1 MNQKKVEIL
10 FFILFSHLL
19 FLLLL
24 ITQIAELL
32 FDDRKIRDLT
42 KTIFVN

>member
-1 MNQKKVEIL
+1 MNQKKVKIL

-24 ITQIAELL
+24 ITQIAKL
-32 FDDRKIRDLT
+32 
-42 KTIFVN
+42 